1 MFNPWALLVLLG
13 AFVLNGFYWHAHGS
27 NAEHARLMAKLKSQ
41 QVEALQHARDINA
54 QWQSKVDTETKLQKA
69 KFDDVQRHLDTVIIS
84 LRNRPSRSDSLPTT
98 PRAACQDANG
108 AELAREHGEF
118 LAGYAAIAARQDAAL
133 SACYAT
139 LDGTR

>member
-1 MFNPWALLVLLG
+1 MFNPWALLLLLL
-13 AFVLNGFYWHAHGS
+13 AFVGNGFYWNARGS
-27 NAEHARLMAKLKSQ
+27 NVEHARMMAKLKSQ
-41 QVEALQHARDINA
+41 QVEALQNARDINA
-54 QWQSKVDTETKLQKA
+54 QWQAKVDTETKLQKA
-69 KFDDVQRHLDTVIIS
+69 KLDDVQRHLDTVIVS
-84 LRNRPSRSDSLPTT
+84 LRNRPSRSDSLPAT

-133 SACYAT
+133 SACYAA